1 MVLDLLVTGQRR
13 LHSECKGESEMNKKL
28 YGLITTITTSCGTI
42 ASAILGYLQP
52 SNYVAIIGTV
62 TIGIGAT
69 NDILLL
75 FVKEN

>member
-1 MVLDLLVTGQRR
+1 
-13 LHSECKGESEMNKKL
+13 MNKKL
-28 YGLITTITTSCGTI
+28 YGLITTIVTACGTI
-42 ASAILGYLQP
+42 ASAILGYAQP
-52 SNYVAIIGTV
+52 NNYVAIIGAV